1 MHMESK
7 FKADYDSEEDV
18 FYIYSQKSKTKE
30 SIEVDEDIILDID
43 KDNNLT
49 GVEIMYASKFLNKL
63 NSRIT
68 RKALAVAKSIG
79 VEVKKYR
86 SLVIIT
92 LAFKIDNEVIRER
105 LPAFSAA
112 RYESPLVAEVG

>member
-1 MHMESK
+1 MSSK
-7 FKADYDSEEDV
+7 FKIDYDSSEDV

-43 KDNNLT
+43 KDNNLA
-49 GVEIMYASKFLNKL
+49 GVEIMYASRFLNKL
-63 NSRIT
+63 NSKIT
-68 RKALAVAKSIG
+68 KKGLAEAKNIG

-92 LAFKIDNEVIRER
+92 LSFRINNEVIREK

-112 RYESPLVAEVG
+112 RYESPLVAEAG